1 MASIVLPTLNLE
13 CSAEFWD
20 DLVRKFSIENQ
31 YEDHLIAKDFLEMT
45 ASPGITV
52 GNPALEDTLDFLK
65 FRNRQLFAAALRKK
79 YRQGMEFADDPDAAT
94 VFDKVYKTAEAV
106 AMGVLKTQD
115 YSIDMLICIEIY
127 YWVVLQLLRKER
139 GERMDGPNRGNQ
151 ARLGDSLDLAG
162 DEFLAIA
169 HHFLIND

>member
-1 MASIVLPTLNLE
+1 MTSIVLPTLDLE
-13 CSAEFWD
+13 CSSDFWD

-31 YEDHLIAKDFLEMT
+31 YNDHLLTKDFLEMT
-45 ASPGITV
+45 ASPHITV

-65 FRNRQLFAAALRKK
+65 FHNRQLFAAALRKK
-79 YRQGMEFADDPDAAT
+79 YRQGNEFADDQDADT
-94 VFDKVYKTAEAV
+94 VFDKVYITAEAV
-106 AMGVLKTQD
+106 AMGVLKTNT
-115 YSIDMLICIEIY
+115 YTVDMLICIEIY

-162 DEFLAIA
+162 DQFLAIA
-169 HHFLIND
+169 SHFIIND